1 MVSVVDAAKRE
12 LVKLLRSLALVYSV
26 VFSVTRDSADADVLK
41 CFKQVSR
48 KAHPDKG
55 GKLEHQKAL
64 NAARDKW
71 EAAAKDAKGT
81 HGGGKRRKP
90 ELDSL
95 MVALLAKRL
104 SNSFDSSGFSG
115 HRQKTLD
122 LPA

>member
-26 VFSVTRDSADADVLK
+26 VFSLTRDSADADVLK

-64 NAARDKW
+64 QPGRHV
-71 EAAAKDAKGT
+71 GP
-81 HGGGKRRKP
+81 RRIICDNETFLDCKP
-90 ELDSL
+90 CR
-95 MVALLAKRL
+95 AFYKKKI
-104 SNSFDSSGFSG
+104 SF
-115 HRQKTLD
+115 
-122 LPA
+122 